1 MLNKIAQL
9 IRLNDAVNNYSKME
23 NGLKK
28 LVVKTWII
36 ISVGDFLITGL
47 MIYFGVY
54 TSVGMTAVYIGG
66 PALLIWTFGA
76 IIYYAMFRDQ
86 MAGCKDGAHA
96 TMIIPAFKILGTII
110 VVAGAFGLNI
120 FLGIAVI
127 VLIVIF
133 GYKKV
138 KSWIKESNNDT
149 EENNNK

>member
-1 MLNKIAQL
+1 M
-9 IRLNDAVNNYSKME
+9 
-23 NGLKK
+23 
-28 LVVKTWII
+28 
-36 ISVGDFLITGL
+36 
-47 MIYFGVY
+47 
-54 TSVGMTAVYIGG
+54 
-66 PALLIWTFGA
+66 
-76 IIYYAMFRDQ
+76 
-86 MAGCKDGAHA
+86 GAHA